1 MKIVYM
7 GTGEFAVPP
16 LKALMEAGHE
26 ILCAVCPE
34 DKPNSRGN
42 KIIPCAVK
50 IFAEESGI
58 EVYQPH
64 RASSAE
70 SFGYLSAKGAD
81 ILIVCSYGQ
90 ILRKN
95 ILTMCPCGALN
106 IHSSLLPRYRG
117 AAPMQRAV
125 MNGESRTGV
134 TVMYMDEGM
143 DTGDIMYASGIDIS
157 PEDTFGTVS
166 GKLSEAGASL
176 IVSAL
181 EHLQAGDAPRI
192 KQDVAEATYADKI
205 TKEETKIDFGRDAE
219 TVANTIR
226 GLDPDPG
233 ARSVFAGKTVKLYAA
248 VSLGDVTSGS
258 PGEIIGKKDNGIIV
272 RCGEN
277 AVLIKKVKP
286 EGKNLMGAIDFYNG
300 IRDRKGA
307 AFS

>member
-1 MKIVYM
+1 MRIIYM

-16 LKALMEAGHE
+16 LKALIKAGHE
-26 ILCAVCPE
+26 VLCAVCPE

-50 IFAEESGI
+50 AFAAERGI

-64 RASSAE
+64 RASSSE
-70 SFGYLSAKGAD
+70 SFGYLSVKGAD

-90 ILRKN
+90 ILRNN
-95 ILTMCPCGALN
+95 ILTMCPYGALN
-106 IHSSLLPRYRG
+106 IHSSLLPKYRG

-143 DTGDIMYASGIDIS
+143 DTGDIMYATEIDIS

-166 GKLSEAGASL
+166 SKLSEAGASL

-181 EHLQAGDAPRI
+181 ERLQAGDAPKT
-192 KQDVAEATYADKI
+192 KQDGAEATYADKI
-205 TKEETKIDFGRDAE
+205 TKEETRIDFCRNADA
-219 TVANTIR
+219 VANTIR

-233 ARSVFAGKTVKLYAA
+233 ARAAFAGKTVKLYAA
-248 VSLGDVTSGS
+248 ISFDGVTSGS

-272 RCGEN
+272 RCGKG

-300 IRDRKGA
+300 IRDKKGA
-307 AFS
+307 SFS